1 MYHAS
6 PFSSP
11 VILRCKMNIRR
22 STLSLLA
29 FFLATLIVCPAG
41 GAIAQA
47 AKKND
52 ASLSDV
58 QARGELIVGTDIPYG
73 IMEFYDSSGQPAGID
88 MDIGRQL
95 ARDIGVSMKVKTM
108 PFASLFK
115 SLDNRTVD
123 VVISAVTIT
132 TERQKK
138 MLFSVPYLNAG
149 MSIAVKKNNQDIT
162 SIEDLKHKNV
172 GVLAGTI
179 GDDLAVKSPHVN
191 PSLIKRYKNNTER
204 LKDLQ
209 DGKVD
214 AIFVHFLVKDLQG
227 IKLVGAPLSE
237 SYYGVVT
244 RLGNHSLM
252 DRINRT
258 LRKLK
263 RSGELSRIK
272 KRYQNE
278 VK

>member
-1 MYHAS
+1 
-6 PFSSP
+6 
-11 VILRCKMNIRR
+11 MNK
-22 STLSLLA
+22 STLLQIV
-29 FFLATLIVCPAG
+29 FFLIILTVFSASGT
-41 GAIAQA
+41 IAQT
-47 AKKND
+47 AKVKD
-52 ASLSDV
+52 ASLSNV
-58 QARGELIVGTDIPYG
+58 QAEGELIVGTDIPYG
-73 IMEFYDSSGQPAGID
+73 IMEFFDSSGKPVGID

-108 PFASLFK
+108 PFAELFK
-115 SLDNRTVD
+115 SLDNGTVD

-149 MSIAVKKNNQDIT
+149 MSIAVKKDNRNIS
-162 SIEDLKHKNV
+162 SIEDLRHKRV
-172 GVLAGTI
+172 GVLHGTI
-179 GDDLAVKSPHVN
+179 GDDLAVKSPHVD
-191 PSLIKRYKNNTER
+191 PSLIKRYKKNTQR

-214 AIFVHFLVKDLQG
+214 AIFVHFLIKDLQG
-227 IKLVGAPLSE
+227 IKLVGDPLSE

-252 DRINRT
+252 KLINKT

-272 KRYQNE
+272 KRYQNV